1 MPAVLQVGEFEQI
14 ACGVQWNAQERVVT
28 SAQRSQLER
37 ISESFRKARGKPVFA
52 NGPRGSLV
60 AQNFVGVVCLGR
72 YQVEVLPKVGGAMR
86 KSLLPMIATT
96 LDLVVDGH
104 PSGHV
109 AESEESILEPIIR
122 MFCSEL
128 WTAVRRGI
136 VHQYVK
142 REENLVVMRGKLQ
155 VANQL
160 RHNLARM
167 DRLHCE
173 FDEFSQD
180 NRLNRLLKAA
190 VRLLLG
196 VTRSPANARS
206 LSELLFCFQEVA
218 DISPVAVSGQGVK
231 LDRLSERYRPLV
243 ELALLFLQGAS
254 PDVVSGGGHGFAL
267 LFDMNELFEEYVGRQ
282 VHAALRPLGFQVTLQ
297 GPKRHLARSASGSPA
312 FELRPD
318 IVNSRDGRVTL
329 IIDTKWKRLNEAERR
344 EGVSSADAY
353 QMFAYAERYDAQ
365 DVVLLYPHHPGLGA
379 WTPRRAHYDLGHA
392 DGFGR
397 KRVAISTVDLASL
410 WSVRSQLLALVAEND
425 RLH

>member
-1 MPAVLQVGEFEQI
+1 MSAVLQVGEFEQI
-14 ACGVQWNAQERVVT
+14 TCGPRWDAQARVVT

-37 ISESFRKARGKPVFA
+37 ISESFRRTRGKPVFA

-72 YQVEVLPKVGGAMR
+72 RQVEILPKVGGAMR
-86 KSLLPMIATT
+86 KSLLPMIAGT
-96 LDLVVDGH
+96 LDLVVDGD
-104 PSGHV
+104 PSGRA
-109 AESEESILEPIIR
+109 AEAEESVLEPIIR
-122 MFCSEL
+122 LFCSEL
-128 WTAVRRGI
+128 WGAVRRGMI
-136 VHQYVK
+136 HQYVK
-142 REENLVVMRGKLQ
+142 REDNLVVMRGKLQ

-160 RHNLARM
+160 RHNLARV

-180 NRLNRLLKAA
+180 NNLNRLLKAA

-196 VTRSPANARS
+196 VTRSSANARN

-218 DISPVAVSGQGVK
+218 DVPPGVASGQGVK
-231 LDRLSERYRPLV
+231 MDRLSERYRPLV
-243 ELALLFLQGAS
+243 ELALLFLRATT
-254 PDVVSGGGHGFAL
+254 PDVVSGEGHGFAL

-282 VHAALRPLGFQVTLQ
+282 VRAALRPLGFQVTLQ

-318 IVNSRDGRVTL
+318 IVNSRNGRVTL
-329 IIDTKWKRLNEAERR
+329 IIDTKWKRLKEEERR

-379 WTPRRAHYDLGHA
+379 WTPKRAEYELGHA
-392 DGFGR
+392 EGFGKR
-397 KRVAISTVDLASL
+397 RVAISTVDLTNLS
-410 WSVRSQLLALVAEND
+410 SVRRQLLDLAASAGL
-425 RLH
+425 RH